1 MWYLSAVLTPP
12 VLGAFIPPERTDEMK
27 RLTLLVLGISLAAAR
42 SRAEDVV
49 LTITPEFGFSSDH
62 VTLCRVTARN
72 RSGHAVDVRG
82 IAFEARAWED
92 GVPVMTE
99 QGRFGG
105 RIGPGET
112 VESRIGFNGVFR
124 QFTVEPAAGK
134 RPRGGSGRSR
144 QGTSKAPKKSSA
156 KSSSKAKKK
165 RA

>member
-1 MWYLSAVLTPP
+1 
-12 VLGAFIPPERTDEMK
+12 MK
-27 RLTLLVLGISLAAAR
+27 RLTLLLIGISLAAAR

-49 LTITPEFGFSSDH
+49 LTIAPEFGFSSDH

-72 RSGHAVDVRG
+72 ESGHAVDGGG

-99 QGRFGG
+99 HGRFGG

-124 QFTVEPAAGK
+124 QFTVEPAAG
-134 RPRGGSGRSR
+134 RSARGGSGRSR
-144 QGTSKAPKKSSA
+144 KGTAKAPKKSSA
-156 KSSSKAKKK
+156 KSSSKTKKK
-165 RA
+165 KA